1 MGGAFITNDVLKFKK
16 VIEFESLCIAI
27 CFWQDQKSKKVVK
40 IYKINERSKLWAG
53 VLKCSVSSSKMYS
66 PVLVS
71 SSWKKYNGK
80 DKEN

>member
-40 IYKINERSKLWAG
+40 IYKINERSKFWAG
-53 VLKCSVSSSKMYS
+53 VPIAVSSSKMYS

-71 SSWKKYNGK
+71 SSWKKNKGK